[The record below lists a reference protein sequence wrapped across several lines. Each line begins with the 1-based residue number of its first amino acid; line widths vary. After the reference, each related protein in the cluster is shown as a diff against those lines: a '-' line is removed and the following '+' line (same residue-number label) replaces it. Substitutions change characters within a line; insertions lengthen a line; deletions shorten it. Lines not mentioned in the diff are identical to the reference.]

1 MRALIVSLSTAREAQ
16 VRDDVDQLLGE
27 GYEVELVTTKEQD
40 FEDLP
45 AQVRVAG
52 LSDAE
57 RAHPVLRA
65 ERLLVLTLPR
75 WIYTAVARVLRVL
88 ARVLPG
94 RIGRR
99 VDRLA
104 GLWKRRWVATREAA
118 RRFHKQRWGT
128 AYSYVRPW
136 FLWRTARRKVLPR
149 LSGSWDVII
158 VADALSTPIGW
169 KLARKHPQASVG
181 FSLDEA
187 LDAGP
192 DRDE

>member
-16 VRDDVDQLLGE
+16 VRDDVDRLLAE
-27 GYEVELVTTKEQD
+27 GYAVELVTTKEQD

-99 VDRLA
+99 VDRLG
-104 GLWKRRWVATREAA
+104 GLWKRRWIATREAA
-118 RRFHKQRWGT
+118 RRFHKQRWGK
-128 AYSYVRPW
+128 AYSHVRPW

-149 LSGSWDVII
+149 LDGPWDVII

-169 KLARKHPQASVG
+169 KLARQYPRASVG

-192 DRDE
+192 DRDG